1 MDSVPGLNYSAHSFG
16 SRERMIVFNLLP
28 NKVVEFGSG
37 RNSADALVEGWSG
50 LEAGQVW
57 SDGPHALLRFSADAI
72 PYDSRLVIHAS
83 PQLVD
88 GLEEQRI
95 AVFANGLYVRTLL
108 LTRDGTMTLT
118 LPSFVTVS
126 VMMVGSLDLAFSI
139 PDCRPPGGT
148 SDRRK
153 LGFALH
159 TLELRTT

>member
-1 MDSVPGLNYSAHSFG
+1 MVGAG
-16 SRERMIVFNLLP
+16 
-28 NKVVEFGSG
+28 G
-37 RNSADALVEGWSG
+37 
-50 LEAGQVW
+50 GQVW

-95 AVFANGLYVRTLL
+95 AAFANGLYVRTLL